1 MHQAGNINVENFRKN
16 IQKKKE
22 KEISLRRAV

>member
-1 MHQAGNINVENFRKN
+1 MHQVGNINVENFRKN
-16 IQKKKE
+16 IQKKK